1 LQWQSVGVSSTAVKE
16 KSNLAPAVLMM
27 VAFALTRWPGL
38 LPENF
43 SAAYALV
50 FCAGVYFPGRLAWWL
65 PLATMLTTDALMNIW
80 YYRVAPVSTYM
91 LVSYA
96 TYAAIIAI
104 GRGFS
109 TKTSWIKL
117 VSGGLLGAILFYL
130 VTNTAAWLQ
139 NPAYAKTIAGWI
151 QALTTGVPGFPPTW
165 VFFWRTLLSSGLF
178 TGLFAGAMKFSEK
191 MESTPEKEAAESE
204 PSDEAEDSHEPSPEE
219 SKA

>member
-1 LQWQSVGVSSTAVKE
+1 VKE
-16 KSNLAPAVLMM
+16 KSSLWPAVLMM
-27 VAFALTRWPGL
+27 IAFALTRWPGL

-50 FCAGVYFPGRLAWWL
+50 FCAGVYFPRRLAWWL
-65 PLATMLTTDALMNIW
+65 PLATLLATDALLNVF
-80 YYRVAPVSTYM
+80 YYAVAPVSPYM

-104 GRGFS
+104 GRRFPARAP
-109 TKTSWIKL
+109 WIKL
-117 VSGGLLGAILFYL
+117 VGGGMLGAILFYL

-139 NPAYAKTIAGWI
+139 NPAYVRTFAGWI

-165 VFFWRTLLSSGLF
+165 MFFWKTLLSSGLF
-178 TGLFAGAMKFSEK
+178 TGLFAGAMKLSEK
-191 MESTPEKEAAESE
+191 MEPAAEKKAAEGESA
-204 PSDEAEDSHEPSPEE
+204 DEAEDSPEPSPEE